1 MRLSCD
7 VLPAGIPQTDTLRF
21 YEGYVASFDGRT
33 RNPKWVLEHITKES
47 LQGEGTRCA
56 VL

>member
-1 MRLSCD
+1 LYCF
-7 VLPAGIPQTDTLRF
+7 LLAGIPQTDTLRF

-47 LQGEGTRCA
+47 LQGEGTR
-56 VL
+56 